1 MIEDYCDGCCQR
13 HGLEEAC
20 HVQFLDRVAAQDQV
34 LWCLVATALFE
45 VSEML
50 LGTISQVE
58 HHQVLN
64 EHVLVGA

>member
-1 MIEDYCDGCCQR
+1 MIEDYCDGCCHR
-13 HGLEEAC
+13 NGLEEAC
-20 HVQFLDRVAAQDQV
+20 HVQFLDRDAAQDQV
-34 LWCLVATALFE
+34 LWCLAATVLFE

-50 LGTISQVE
+50 LGTIFQVE